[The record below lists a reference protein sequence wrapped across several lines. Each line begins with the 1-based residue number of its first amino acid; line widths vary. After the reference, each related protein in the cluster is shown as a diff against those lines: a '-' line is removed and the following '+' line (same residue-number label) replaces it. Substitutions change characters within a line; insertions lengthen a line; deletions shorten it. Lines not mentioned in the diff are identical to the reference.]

1 MLTNANVA
9 KYAEAPPWPTDENN
23 NAAKKISGMSRKIS
37 DKIVK
42 VLRINMLCD
51 CQNHL
56 AMQASAL
63 ACLHMR
69 GNLITHIFGPKF
81 IEVIGDVFLRLGL
94 IWLGLKKV
102 ANLVCHFD

>member
-1 MLTNANVA
+1 MRGNRRN
-9 KYAEAPPWPTDENN
+9 Y
-23 NAAKKISGMSRKIS
+23 
-37 DKIVK
+37 
-42 VLRINMLCD
+42 
-51 CQNHL
+51 L

-81 IEVIGDVFLRLGL
+81 IEVIGDVFFGLRL